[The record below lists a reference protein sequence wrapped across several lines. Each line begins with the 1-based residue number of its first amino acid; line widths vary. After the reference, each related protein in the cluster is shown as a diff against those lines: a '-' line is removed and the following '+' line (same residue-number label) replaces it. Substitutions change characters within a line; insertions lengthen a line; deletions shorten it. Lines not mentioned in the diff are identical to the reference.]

1 MPYRHLFY
9 GLAVGGALALGAVA
23 SAWFLAPAPVAPPP
37 ERAVPP
43 VAAPGGHVTAG
54 EHAADAQTLAEL
66 EALRRT
72 LAQYGRD
79 LAALKTALAHAQQGV
94 QQPPAPAQPGGTRRH
109 APVRAPEDH
118 DRRTADPV
126 VTSGVQEEDPPDAEG
141 YTAFYAEQL
150 DTEPVDDAWQAQ
162 VQPAIAERLDAL
174 LAEQVLDGVTLTDT
188 TCGTTL
194 CRLTLSFADAETRQR
209 WGGHVA
215 LAVPW
220 AGQTY
225 FHQDETDP
233 SSMILYVAR
242 EGTALPLPE
251 ALTTP

>member
-1 MPYRHLFY
+1 M
-9 GLAVGGALALGAVA
+9 
-23 SAWFLAPAPVAPPP
+23 
-37 ERAVPP
+37 
-43 VAAPGGHVTAG
+43 
-54 EHAADAQTLAEL
+54 
-66 EALRRT
+66 
-72 LAQYGRD
+72 AQYGRD
-79 LAALKTALAHAQQGV
+79 LAALKTALAHAQQEV
-94 QQPPAPAQPGGTRRH
+94 QQPPAPVPPGGTRRP
-109 APVRAPEDH
+109 ASVRALEDAS
-118 DRRTADPV
+118 RRAADPV

-141 YTAFYAEQL
+141 YTTFYADQL
-150 DTEPVDDAWQAQ
+150 DMEPADEAWQAQ

-174 LAEQVLDGVTLTDT
+174 LAEQVRGGVTLTGT
-188 TCGTTL
+188 ACHTTL

-233 SSMILYVAR
+233 HSMILYVAR

-251 ALTTP
+251 ALATP

>member
-1 MPYRHLFY
+1 MPRR
-9 GLAVGGALALGAVA
+9 
-23 SAWFLAPAPVAPPP
+23 APA
-37 ERAVPP
+37 
-43 VAAPGGHVTAG
+43 
-54 EHAADAQTLAEL
+54 
-66 EALRRT
+66 
-72 LAQYGRD
+72 
-79 LAALKTALAHAQQGV
+79 
-94 QQPPAPAQPGGTRRH
+94 
-109 APVRAPEDH
+109 RAPEDH
-118 DRRTADPV
+118 DRLAADPV
-126 VTSGVQEEDPPDAEG
+126 VTSGVHTEDPPDAEG

-162 VQPAIAERLDAL
+162 VQPAIEERLDAL
-174 LAEQVLDGVTLTDT
+174 LAEQVLDGVTLTGT
-188 TCGTTL
+188 ECRTTL

-233 SSMILYVAR
+233 HSMILYVAR
-242 EGTALPLPE
+242 EGTALPLPA

>member
-1 MPYRHLFY
+1 MPRRHLFSS
-9 GLAVGGALALGAVA
+9 LAVVGALALGAVA
-23 SAWFLAPAPVAPPP
+23 SAWFLPPAPVAPPP
-37 ERAVPP
+37 EWAVPP
-43 VAAPGGHVTAG
+43 VAAPSARVTAG
-54 EHAADAQTLAEL
+54 DPAVDAQTLAEL
-66 EALRRT
+66 ERLRRT

-79 LAALKTALAHAQQGV
+79 LAVLQQALAQAQQGSRHAAV
-94 QQPPAPAQPGGTRRH
+94 PAPPKGTPRCTP
-109 APVRAPEDH
+109 ARALED
-118 DRRTADPV
+118 DGRQAEPV

-141 YTAFYAEQL
+141 YIAFYADHL
-150 DTEPVDDAWQAQ
+150 DTEPADETWQAQ

-174 LAEQVLDGVTLTDT
+174 LAEQILDGVTLTDT
-188 TCGTTL
+188 ACGTTL

-233 SSMILYVAR
+233 HSMILYVAR